1 MHHVKPEVF
10 KADGRRSGKGFSL
23 EELKQAGLNRAEAK
37 RLEIPVDRRRRTVHE
52 RNVEVVKAFVEKMKA
67 AEKPKLRPRV
77 KSEKKAK
84 K

>member
-10 KADGRRSGKGFSL
+10 KVDGRRSGRGFSL
-23 EELKQAGLNRAEAK
+23 EELKQAGLDRADAK
-37 RLEIPVDRRRRTVHE
+37 RFRIPVDGRRRTVHD
-52 RNVEVVKAFVEKMKA
+52 RNVEAVRAFAEKVKA
-67 AEKPKLRPRV
+67 AEKPKRKPRA